1 MYVLFQIP
9 YFLSSSLA
17 LKSVGVGE
25 TEDKL
30 KGTLKSIGIGT
41 VLTVLGLLLLW
52 IFFVICV
59 NVFNTVTTSS
69 YFSADRVYIYT
80 IAILPLFIG
89 MTIANALNMVIS
101 KKTNSIWPGFF
112 TALLWGAWM
121 ICSCC
126 PMAKYLY

>member
-1 MYVLFQIP
+1 MSPAIAP
-9 YFLSSSLA
+9 
-17 LKSVGVGE
+17 
-25 TEDKL
+25 
-30 KGTLKSIGIGT
+30 
-41 VLTVLGLLLLW
+41 LTVLGLLLLW

-59 NVFNTVTTSS
+59 NVFNTVTTST

-89 MTIANALNMVIS
+89 MTIANALNMVVS